1 MSREVTVGLVDLKI
15 LVGMCM
21 DQQVDAR
28 AQAMVLT
35 DPGRSEPTADFEFAG
50 LVAEAK
56 PEATK
61 RVRSR
66 FHRLLEAL
74 ESGNDVTEAAR
85 LRIRGQKQTSS
96 PRSEP
101 GNKSPYLIGPIR
113 LQCKLAFPRP
123 SGATVPINAG
133 WLEVRSA
140 AEVCRNHLR
149 GDLLGLYV
157 AEYRKQTAQIRD
169 VPTVAPLVRLAVL
182 HGVLSK
188 ILE

>member
-35 DPGRSEPTADFEFAG
+35 EPGRSEPTAAFEFAG

-74 ESGNDVTEAAR
+74 ESGNDVNESMAAFVR
-85 LRIRGQKQTSS
+85 GVNPVSLR
-96 PRSEP
+96 
-101 GNKSPYLIGPIR
+101 
-113 LQCKLAFPRP
+113 RP
-123 SGATVPINAG
+123 
-133 WLEVRSA
+133 
-140 AEVCRNHLR
+140 
-149 GDLLGLYV
+149 D
-157 AEYRKQTAQIRD
+157 
-169 VPTVAPLVRLAVL
+169 
-182 HGVLSK
+182 
-188 ILE
+188 